1 MLDWAVEERSHWVKR
16 NAAAGVKSLSCAKEG
31 FHSSELEEVRQ
42 FEKRHPVGSTARLA
56 MALTLYTG
64 MRRSDAVLLGP
75 DHVKNGWIKFTPKKA
90 SGTTGKTL
98 ELPLLKVLDDVINA
112 SATGAETFL
121 VTSQGTK

>member
-1 MLDWAVEERSHWVKR
+1 MKR
-16 NAAAGVKSLSCAKEG
+16 NAAAGVKVAHMRQGGVSQLG
-31 FHSSELEEVRQ
+31 GRRVRQ

-98 ELPLLKVLDDVINA
+98 SCPC
-112 SATGAETFL
+112 SRFWTT
-121 VTSQGTK
+121 

>member
-1 MLDWAVEERSHWVKR
+1 MRR
-16 NAAAGVKSLSCAKEG
+16 NAAAGVKSLTFAKEG
-31 FHSSELEEVRQ
+31 FHSWEVEEVRQ

-56 MALTLYTG
+56 MALTLYRG

-90 SGTTGKTL
+90 SGTTKTL

-112 SATGAETFL
+112 SATRAETFL